1 MSMPHTT
8 RKEAGKVNKNSRKEE
23 KIIYWG
29 I

>member
-1 MSMPHTT
+1 MSMPNTI

-23 KIIYWG
+23 KIIYWE